1 MNKSK
6 KYTFY
11 MIIKNMKKKI
21 VLTLSFT
28 NQLNSVNFYKKLDN
42 INNFSEYKEYCKE
55 LRSVRYGIRAI
66 NTCAKLLK
74 YLETDSFSKSNDNQY
89 DYCLLLNY
97 WVFSSLNMN
106 LYLKPFSY
114 ISSAFGKI
122 VLIWNDFIEKKLK
135 HRKNETCEPIHSII
149 MDNDWRDRKEL
160 YEYYV
165 NYDALSDTVKI
176 FTNMCEEFFQYVES
190 KKKLYEHF
198 KEPCLSK
205 DTNMCP
211 KFYDECKKYDPE
223 NVLSNHS
230 CHEYIMKE
238 RAAAAPSVLQ
248 RVNTPSDSDPNSD
261 DRDGRMMTYDAP
273 KLSGNPHTVTKLGNV
288 LLGVVATSMTSGA
301 LYRININ
308 SLLQINCISLLI
320 SFITSP

>member
-1 MNKSK
+1 MSGQRETVWKE
-6 KYTFY
+6 
-11 MIIKNMKKKI
+11 
-21 VLTLSFT
+21 LDRLSLLYSDE
-28 NQLNSVNFYKKLDN
+28 LNSVKFYDKLDY
-42 INNFSEYKEYCKE
+42 IKNFSKYNEKCKSLTSLPNGE
-55 LRSVRYGIRAI
+55 RIQK
-66 NTCAKLLK
+66 TCARLLT
-74 YLETDSFSKSNDNQY
+74 YLETDSFSTNNDNQY

-97 WVFSSLNMN
+97 WVLNN
-106 LYLKPFSY
+106 LNIFLYLKN
-114 ISSAFGKI
+114 SSQIVPAFGKI
-122 VLIWNDFIEKKLK
+122 EFIWNSFIDDNLQN
-135 HRKNETCEPIHSII
+135 RRNETCKPIHSII

-165 NYDALSDTVKI
+165 DYSPIIETVKNYSY
-176 FTNMCEEFFQYVES
+176 TCKEYYHYVES

-248 RVNTPSDSDPNSD
+248 RVNE
-261 DRDGRMMTYDAP
+261 
-273 KLSGNPHTVTKLGNV
+273 TVV
-288 LLGVVATSMTSGA
+288 
-301 LYRININ
+301 
-308 SLLQINCISLLI
+308 
-320 SFITSP
+320 

>member
-1 MNKSK
+1 
-6 KYTFY
+6 
-11 MIIKNMKKKI
+11 
-21 VLTLSFT
+21 
-28 NQLNSVNFYKKLDN
+28 
-42 INNFSEYKEYCKE
+42 
-55 LRSVRYGIRAI
+55 
-66 NTCAKLLK
+66 
-74 YLETDSFSKSNDNQY
+74 
-89 DYCLLLNY
+89 
-97 WVFSSLNMN
+97 MN

-122 VLIWNDFIEKKLK
+122 ELIWNDFIEKKLK

-301 LYRININ
+301 LYRFTPLGGMIRNGLGWNTNNMRNFNGGDIR
-308 SLLQINCISLLI
+308 LYDYATE
-320 SFITSP
+320 SFNPHTGGGEEHYIGYHPA

>member
-1 MNKSK
+1 
-6 KYTFY
+6 
-11 MIIKNMKKKI
+11 
-21 VLTLSFT
+21 
-28 NQLNSVNFYKKLDN
+28 
-42 INNFSEYKEYCKE
+42 
-55 LRSVRYGIRAI
+55 
-66 NTCAKLLK
+66 
-74 YLETDSFSKSNDNQY
+74 
-89 DYCLLLNY
+89 
-97 WVFSSLNMN
+97 MN

-122 VLIWNDFIEKKLK
+122 ELIWNDFIEKKLK

-238 RAAAAPSVLQ
+238 RAAAASSVLQ

-273 KLSGNPHTVTKLGNV
+273 KLSGNPHTDILHCVSIEHKLIYKKDQDK
-288 LLGVVATSMTSGA
+288 T
-301 LYRININ
+301 NIIRFKYMFN
-308 SLLQINCISLLI
+308 KIKLNITIKYI
-320 SFITSP
+320 SFIK